1 MRALCITTMAVA
13 LIAVTGYAQERPGRG
28 GPGGPPGGPGGPG
41 GPPPLQR
48 VVDRL
53 AEQLELTPEQVEL
66 AHEIAREHA
75 AAAVAAGPN
84 EETRELMRAMREA
97 RQAGNTEEV
106 NRLREQMAAAGPGP
120 RLDGF
125 FDDLSQIL
133 SDTQRERLAEVRAR
147 GMRQGVGPRMN
158 FERVANEWPQALELR
173 PDQREKFDALVAEY
187 QEKAAAERPRMGPA
201 GPRDGE
207 ARQPRDG
214 EARGPRQPG
223 GQLQLMQDF
232 VGELRPMLDEAQQ
245 QRLQRLIAAY
255 QGPGM
260 FGQRG
265 AVDAQGLL
273 RIVRQLDLTPEQ
285 REEIRTI
292 MQEHRASQQGEQAP
306 PPRGE
311 GARRG
316 PAAVPPGDAPGED
329 LGRGPAAGPR
339 GPIGPGPTADTALVR
354 KVRAVLTPEQAEK
367 FDELVAQAG
376 RPGGPERPAAPRER
390 RGGQPRGQQP

>member
-1 MRALCITTMAVA
+1 MKAFCITTMAVA

-41 GPPPLQR
+41 GPPPLER

-66 AHEIAREHA
+66 AREIAREHA

-84 EETRELMRAMREA
+84 EEVRELMRAMREA

-125 FDDLSQIL
+125 FDDLGQIL

-147 GMRQGVGPRMN
+147 GMGQGVGPRMN

-173 PDQREKFDALVAEY
+173 PEQREKFDALVAEY

-207 ARQPRDG
+207 PRGPRDG

-223 GQLQLMQDF
+223 GQFQLMQDF
-232 VGELRPMLDEAQQ
+232 VGELRPLLDDAQQ
-245 QRLQRLIAAY
+245 QRLQRLVAAY

-260 FGQRG
+260 AGQPG
-265 AVDAQGLL
+265 GVDAQGLL

-292 MQEHRASQQGEQAP
+292 IQEHRAAQQGEQAP

-311 GARRG
+311 ARGEGARRG
-316 PAAVPPGDAPGED
+316 PD
-329 LGRGPAAGPR
+329 
-339 GPIGPGPTADTALVR
+339 
-354 KVRAVLTPEQAEK
+354 
-367 FDELVAQAG
+367 AG
-376 RPGGPERPAAPRER
+376 R
-390 RGGQPRGQQP
+390 RGEGVGRVP